1 MVSKVSEVWTMCPAS
16 SGGAGRVGAARPV
29 RPGAPVPGVR
39 GYGPRVERGPG
50 ALGAVGHP
58 DPPRHPLLLVLV
70 KDVLDERLLL
80 AHRVLVRHQ
89 APGGEPAGAFLGAG
103 EPLLVLEVDPH
114 DYLLDAKDRLH
125 GLEEL

>member
-1 MVSKVSEVWTMCPAS
+1 
-16 SGGAGRVGAARPV
+16 
-29 RPGAPVPGVR
+29 VPGV
-39 GYGPRVERGPG
+39 EREPG
-50 ALGAVGHP
+50 ALGAVGHL

-89 APGGEPAGAFLGAG
+89 AHGVEPVGAFLVAG

-114 DYLLDAKDRLH
+114 DYLLDAEDRLH